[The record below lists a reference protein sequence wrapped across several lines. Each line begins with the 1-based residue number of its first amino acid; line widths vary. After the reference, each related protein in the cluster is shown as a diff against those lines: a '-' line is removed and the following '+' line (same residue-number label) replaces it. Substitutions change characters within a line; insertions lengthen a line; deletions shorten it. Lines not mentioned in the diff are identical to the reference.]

1 MHIVHATDFS
11 AASDV
16 AFAHALAL
24 ALVHEARLT
33 LVHVG
38 RIDRDG
44 FDWSRFPGVRPRL
57 AAWGL
62 LREGADKRDVA
73 RELGIEVEKVV
84 FDGRDPVRT
93 LVDQVDADIPD
104 VLVLAHHPAP
114 RAFDRLRRSVSQT
127 VARAAL
133 VPTLVVPEGARGFVA
148 LADGGLHLQR
158 VLVGVDRE
166 PDPRPAVAGAAR
178 LLGLLATPGTE
189 VELFHVGDAADMPE
203 IPDADL
209 PGARLGRLVRPGV
222 PDAEIAARATETAA
236 DLVVLA
242 SAGRTGV
249 VDALTGSVTARV
261 LARTT
266 TPLLAVPAA

>member
-1 MHIVHATDFS
+1 MHIIHATDFS
-11 AASDV
+11 EASDV

-24 ALVHEARLT
+24 ALVHEAQLT

-38 RIDRDG
+38 RLDRDG
-44 FDWSRFPGVRPRL
+44 FDWRRFPGVRPRL

-62 LREGADKRDVA
+62 LREGADKREVA

-84 FDGRDPVRT
+84 IDGRDPRRT
-93 LVDQVDADIPD
+93 LVKHLDAEAPD
-104 VLVLAHHPAP
+104 LMVLAHHPSQGGL
-114 RAFDRLRRSVSQT
+114 DRVRRSVSQA
-127 VARAAL
+127 VARAAR

-148 LADGGLHLQR
+148 LADGGLHLER

-166 PDPRPAVAGAAR
+166 PDPRPAVARAAR

-189 VELFHVGDAADMPE
+189 VELFHVGDAADLPAIAE
-203 IPDADL
+203 ADL
-209 PGARLGRLVRPGV
+209 PGARLSRLARPGV
-222 PDAEIAARATETAA
+222 PDAEIAARAAETDA

-242 SAGRTGV
+242 TAGRGGV
-249 VDALTGSVTARV
+249 MDALTGSVTERV
-261 LARTT
+261 LARAT